1 MAESLLFRKG
11 SLAGL
16 ESASLVAGAVS
27 FTTDE
32 PAIYLDVQEKVNGVD
47 TVVRKRVGDLI
58 VYNTVA
64 ELVAAGDT
72 AVAGTVGTWS
82 TTALYYVVE
91 NNALMK
97 WNGSKWTQ
105 INSVSDVEAEFNELD
120 KVINGDPAVQGDSG
134 LVGKVASLEN
144 EMDQAQAD
152 IDALEK
158 NVGDSADVYVA
169 PADGQEAKDDT
180 LWGRLNAE
188 IARSTERDIAHDAA
202 TGSLN
207 GRLNKVEGYV
217 GSPKQ
222 GNVAATGLHLAV
234 DNNATAINTLSN
246 NFTEYKGEVSGAIED
261 ALKAAKKHSDDAD
274 TAQTTAL
281 EKKISDGDAATLDS
295 AKDYTDEEIV
305 KVGQSITALQ
315 NKDTELSQAIAANT
329 KAIADEV
336 ARADAAEKANAKAIA
351 DEITRADTEEKRL
364 AGLISG
370 LDTAYKAA
378 DSALDGKITSLSNKL
393 DGYKADWEAED
404 ADIRADFAAADT
416 ALKTELKGYIDT
428 NMAAADAMKYM
439 GVVNS
444 ASDLP
449 TTAKA
454 IEGGWTYKVGT
465 DFAANDKIDTSEAVI
480 LKGDLL
486 IASDDLAEGATIP
499 NDFWHHIS
507 SGYEDD
513 KDQVLVG
520 STVAASGTQTAG
532 AQVILQSHTGDDR
545 GSVAIVGT
553 TNSNVRVASAVSVDD
568 AQTGDTSTVVT
579 LSLEWGE
586 F

>member
-11 SLAGL
+11 SLKGL
-16 ESASLVAGAVS
+16 ENASLIPGAVS

-32 PAIYLDVQEKVNGVD
+32 PAIYLDVQQGD
-47 TVVRKRVGDLI
+47 STVRKRVGDLI
-58 VYNTVA
+58 VYNTMS

-72 AVAGTVGTWS
+72 AVGTWS
-82 TTALYYVVE
+82 TTALYYIVQG
-91 NNALMK
+91 NALMK

-105 INSVSDVEAEFNELD
+105 INSVSEIEAEFNKLD
-120 KVINGDPAVQGDSG
+120 KVVNGYENEDGTKVPG
-134 LVGKVASLEN
+134 LVDRTTGLEN
-144 EMDQAQAD
+144 EMDQAKAD

-169 PADGQEAKDDT
+169 PADGQDAKDDT
-180 LWGRLNAE
+180 LWGHLNAE
-188 IARSTERDIAHDAA
+188 IARSTAKDAEHDEALEDLDERVDD
-202 TGSLN
+202 L
-207 GRLNKVEGYV
+207 EGYV
-217 GSPKQ
+217 GTPKN
-222 GNVAATGLHLAV
+222 GDTAATGLHLAV
-234 DNNATAINTLSN
+234 DTNAAAIDTLSN
-246 NFTEYKGEVSGAIED
+246 SFTEYKEEVSGAIAK
-261 ALKAAKKHSDDAD
+261 ALKDANKHSDDAD
-274 TAQTTAL
+274 TAQTAAL
-281 EKKISDGDAATLDS
+281 EKKISDGDAVTLKS
-295 AKDYTDEEIV
+295 AKDYTGAEIV
-305 KVGQSITALQ
+305 KVGESITALQ

-329 KAIADEV
+329 KAITDEV
-336 ARADAAEKANAKAIA
+336 ARADAAERVNAKAIA
-351 DEITRADTEEKRL
+351 DETTRADTEEKRL

-378 DSALDGKITSLSNKL
+378 DSSLDGKITALSNKL

-404 ADIRADFAAADT
+404 EDIRADFAAADT

-444 ASDLP
+444 ADGLP
-449 TTAKA
+449 TTTKA
-454 IEGGWTYKVGT
+454 IEAGWTYKVGT
-465 DFAANDKIDTSEAVI
+465 DFAANDKIDTDEAVI

-486 IASDDLAEGATIP
+486 IASNDLAKGATIP

-520 STVAASGTQTAG
+520 SNVAASGTQTAG
-532 AQVILQSHTGDDR
+532 AQVVLKSHTGDDR

-568 AQTGDTSTVVT
+568 EQTGDTSTVVT

>member
-16 ESASLVAGAVS
+16 ENASLVAGAVS

-32 PAIYLDVQEKVNGVD
+32 PAIYLDVQEGNS
-47 TVVRKRVGDLI
+47 VVRKRVGDLI

-105 INSVSDVEAEFNELD
+105 INSVSEIEAEFNELN
-120 KVINGDPAVQGDSG
+120 KIVNGDPAVPGDSG
-134 LVGKVASLEN
+134 LVGDVSSLEN
-144 EMDQAQAD
+144 RMDQAEND
-152 IDALEK
+152 IDALQD
-158 NVGDSADVYVA
+158 NIGDSADVYVA
-169 PADGQEAKDDT
+169 PVEGQPAKDDT
-180 LWGRLNAE
+180 LWGHLNAE
-188 IARSTERDIAHDAA
+188 IARSTAKDTAHDGA
-202 TGSLN
+202 LEDLD
-207 GRLNKVEGYV
+207 GRIDDLEEYV
-217 GSPKQ
+217 GTPKD
-222 GNVAATGLHLAV
+222 GNTAATGLHLAV
-234 DNNATAINTLSN
+234 DNNTAAIDTLSN
-246 NFTEYKGEVSGAIED
+246 NFNEYKEEANGAIAQ
-261 ALKAAKKHSDDAD
+261 ALADAKKYSDDKD
-274 TAQTTAL
+274 TAQTAAL
-281 EKKISDGDAATLDS
+281 EKKISDGDAATLKS
-295 AKDYTDEEIV
+295 AKEYTDAEIAEV
-305 KVGQSITALQ
+305 EKSITALQ

-329 KAIADEV
+329 KAITDET

-351 DEITRADTEEKRL
+351 NETTRADTEEKRL

-378 DSALDGKITSLSNKL
+378 DSSLDGKITALSNKL

-416 ALKTELKGYIDT
+416 ALKAELKGYIDT
-428 NMAAADAMKYM
+428 NMTAADAMKYM

-444 ASDLP
+444 AEDLP

-454 IEGGWTYKVGT
+454 IEAGWTYKVGT
-465 DFAANDKIDTSEAVI
+465 DFAANDKIDTDEAVI

-486 IASDDLAEGATIP
+486 IASADLAKGATIP

-520 STVAASGTQTAG
+520 SNVAASGTQTAG
-532 AQVILQSHTGDDR
+532 AQVVLKSHTGDDR
-545 GSVAIVGT
+545 GSIAIVGT
-553 TNSNVRVASAVSVDD
+553 TNSNVRVTNAVTVDD
-568 AQTGDTSTVVT
+568 AQTGDTSTVIT
-579 LSLEWGE
+579 LGLEWGE

>member
-16 ESASLVAGAVS
+16 ENASLVAGAVS

-32 PAIYLDVQEKVNGVD
+32 PAIYLDVQQGD
-47 TVVRKRVGDLI
+47 SVVRKRVGDLI

-105 INSVSDVEAEFNELD
+105 INSVSDIEVEFNELD
-120 KVINGDPAVQGDSG
+120 KVVNGYKNEEGTKIPG
-134 LVGKVASLEN
+134 LVDRTTGLEN

-152 IDALEK
+152 IDALEG

-169 PADGQEAKDDT
+169 PVDGQDAKDDT
-180 LWGRLNAE
+180 LWGHLNAE
-188 IARSTERDIAHDAA
+188 IARSTAKDVEHDEALEDLGERIDD
-202 TGSLN
+202 L
-207 GRLNKVEGYV
+207 EEYV
-217 GSPKQ
+217 GTPKD
-222 GNVAATGLHLAV
+222 GNTAATGLHLAV
-234 DNNATAINTLSN
+234 DNNTAAIDTLSN
-246 NFTEYKGEVSGAIED
+246 NFNEYKEEANGAIAQ
-261 ALKAAKKHSDDAD
+261 ALADAKKYSDDKD
-274 TAQTTAL
+274 TAQTAAL
-281 EKKISDGDAATLDS
+281 EKKISDGDAATLKS
-295 AKDYTDEEIV
+295 AKEYTDAEIAEV
-305 KVGQSITALQ
+305 EKSITALQ

-329 KAIADEV
+329 KAITDEV
-336 ARADAAEKANAKAIA
+336 SRAKGEEARIEGLVTAEANRAKGEEARIEGLVTAEVTRAKAAEKVNADAITGLGNT
-351 DEITRADTEEKRL
+351 ITQLKE
-364 AGLISG
+364 
-370 LDTAYKAA
+370 
-378 DSALDGKITSLSNKL
+378 AL
-393 DGYKADWEAED
+393 EAED
-404 ADIRADFAAADT
+404 EDIRKDFAAAD
-416 ALKTELKGYIDT
+416 AKLKTDLKSYIDT

-439 GVVNS
+439 GVINS
-444 ASDLP
+444 ADNLP
-449 TTAKA
+449 TTAEA
-454 IEGGWTYKVGT
+454 IEAGWTYKVGT
-465 DFAANDKIDTSEAVI
+465 DFAANDKIATDEAVI

-486 IASDDLAEGATIP
+486 IASADLAKGATIP

-520 STVAASGTQTAG
+520 SDVVASGTQTAG
-532 AQVILQSHTGDDR
+532 AQVVLKSHTGDDR
-545 GSVAIVGT
+545 GSIAIVGT
-553 TNSNVRVASAVSVDD
+553 TNSNVRVTNAVTVDD
-568 AQTGDTSTVVT
+568 AQTGDTSTVIT
-579 LSLEWGE
+579 LGLEWGE

>member
-16 ESASLVAGAVS
+16 ENASLIAGAVS

-32 PAIYLDVQEKVNGVD
+32 PAIYLDVQQGNS
-47 TVVRKRVGDLI
+47 VVRKRVGDLI

-105 INSVSDVEAEFNELD
+105 INSVSDIEAAFNDLD
-120 KVINGDPAVQGDSG
+120 KIVNGDPDVESDEG
-134 LVGKVASLEN
+134 LVGKVSTLEN
-144 EMDQAQAD
+144 EVDAIQEDITDLQDKIGAVPADQNLYALISGEITRSTD
-152 IDALEK
+152 KDDEHDEALE
-158 NVGDSADVYVA
+158 DL
-169 PADGQEAKDDT
+169 DGRVDT
-180 LWGRLNAE
+180 L
-188 IARSTERDIAHDAA
+188 
-202 TGSLN
+202 
-207 GRLNKVEGYV
+207 EGYV
-217 GSPKQ
+217 GVPKN
-222 GNVAATGLHLAV
+222 GDTAATGLHLAV
-234 DNNATAINTLSN
+234 DNNAAAIGALSN
-246 NFTEYKGEVSGAIED
+246 NFTEYKEEVSDAIAQ
-261 ALKAAKKHSDDAD
+261 ALADAKKHSDDAD
-274 TAQTTAL
+274 TTQTAAL
-281 EKKISDGDAATLDS
+281 EKKISDGDAATLQS
-295 AKDYTDEEIV
+295 AKDYTDAEIV

-315 NKDTELSQAIAANT
+315 NKDSELNQAIAT
-329 KAIADEV
+329 
-336 ARADAAEKANAKAIA
+336 NAKAITDEVSRAKGEEARIEGLVTTEANRAKGEEARIEGLVTAEANRAAAAEKVNA
-351 DEITRADTEEKRL
+351 DAIT
-364 AGLISG
+364 GLGNTITQ
-370 LDTAYKAA
+370 LKE
-378 DSALDGKITSLSNKL
+378 AL
-393 DGYKADWEAED
+393 EAED
-404 ADIRADFAAADT
+404 EDIRADFAAADT

-449 TTAKA
+449 TTTEA
-454 IEGGWTYKVGT
+454 IEAGWTYKVGT
-465 DFAANDKIDTSEAVI
+465 DFAANDKIDTDEAVI

-486 IASDDLAEGATIP
+486 IASADLAKGATIP
-499 NDFWHHIS
+499 NDFWHHVS

-520 STVAASGTQTAG
+520 SNVAASGTQTAG
-532 AQVILQSHTGDDR
+532 AQVVLKSHTGDDR
-545 GSVAIVGT
+545 GSIAIVGT
-553 TNSNVRVASAVSVDD
+553 TNSNVRVTNAVTVDD
-568 AQTGDTSTVVT
+568 EQTGDTSTVVT

>member
-16 ESASLVAGAVS
+16 ENASLVAGAVS

-32 PAIYLDVQEKVNGVD
+32 PAIYLDVQEGNS
-47 TVVRKRVGDLI
+47 VVRKRVGDLI

-105 INSVSDVEAEFNELD
+105 INSVSEIEAEFNELN
-120 KVINGDPAVQGDSG
+120 KIVNGDPAVPGDSG
-134 LVGKVASLEN
+134 LVGDVSSLEN
-144 EMDQAQAD
+144 RMNQAEND
-152 IDALEK
+152 IDALQD
-158 NVGDSADVYVA
+158 NIGDSADVYVA
-169 PADGQEAKDDT
+169 PVEGQSAKDDT
-180 LWGRLNAE
+180 LWGHLNAE
-188 IARSTERDIAHDAA
+188 IARSTAKDTAHDGA
-202 TGSLN
+202 LEDLD
-207 GRLNKVEGYV
+207 GRIDDLEEYV
-217 GSPKQ
+217 GTPKD
-222 GNVAATGLHLAV
+222 GNTAATGLHLAV
-234 DNNATAINTLSN
+234 DNNTAAIDTLSN
-246 NFTEYKGEVSGAIED
+246 NFNEYKEEANGAIAQ
-261 ALKAAKKHSDDAD
+261 ALADAKKYSDDKD
-274 TAQTTAL
+274 TAQTAAL
-281 EKKISDGDAATLDS
+281 EKKISDGDAATLKS
-295 AKDYTDEEIV
+295 AKEYTDAEIAEV
-305 KVGQSITALQ
+305 EKSITALQ

-329 KAIADEV
+329 KAITDET

-351 DEITRADTEEKRL
+351 DETTRADTEEKRL

-378 DSALDGKITSLSNKL
+378 DSSLDGKITALSNKL

-416 ALKTELKGYIDT
+416 ALKAELKGYIDT
-428 NMAAADAMKYM
+428 NMTAADAMKYM

-444 ASDLP
+444 AEDLP

-454 IEGGWTYKVGT
+454 IEAGWTYKVGT
-465 DFAANDKIDTSEAVI
+465 DFAANDKIDTDEAVI

-486 IASDDLAEGATIP
+486 IASADLAKGATIP

-520 STVAASGTQTAG
+520 SNVAASGTQTAG
-532 AQVILQSHTGDDR
+532 AQVVLKSHTGDDR
-545 GSVAIVGT
+545 GSIAIVGT
-553 TNSNVRVASAVSVDD
+553 TNSNVRVTNAVTVDD

>member
-32 PAIYLDVQEKVNGVD
+32 PAIYLDVQQGNS
-47 TVVRKRVGDLI
+47 VVRKRVGDLI

-105 INSVSDVEAEFNELD
+105 INSVSDIEAEFNELD
-120 KVINGDPAVQGDSG
+120 KAVNGDPAVPGDSG
-134 LVGKVASLEN
+134 LVGKVSSLEN
-144 EMDQAQAD
+144 RMDQAEDD
-152 IDALEK
+152 IDALQD
-158 NVGDSADVYVA
+158 NIGDSADVYVA
-169 PADGQEAKDDT
+169 PAEGQPAQDDT

-188 IARSTERDIAHDAA
+188 IARSTAKDTAHDAA
-202 TGSLN
+202 TGSLS
-207 GRLNKVEGYV
+207 GRLNKVENYV

-222 GNVAATGLHLAV
+222 GNVAATGLHLTV
-234 DNNATAINTLSN
+234 DNNTAAISTLNN
-246 NFTEYKGEVSGAIED
+246 NFTEYKEDVSDEIEA
-261 ALKAAKKHSDDAD
+261 ALEAAKKHSDDAD
-274 TAQTTAL
+274 TAQTAAL

-295 AKDYTDEEIV
+295 AKGYIDEEIV

-315 NKDTELSQAIAANT
+315 NKDTELSQAVDANT
-329 KAIADEV
+329 KAITDEV
-336 ARADAAEKANAKAIA
+336 SRAKGEEARIEGLATTETNRAKDEEARIEGLVTAEANRAAAAEKVNA
-351 DEITRADTEEKRL
+351 DNIT
-364 AGLISG
+364 GLGNTITQ
-370 LDTAYKAA
+370 LKE
-378 DSALDGKITSLSNKL
+378 AL
-393 DGYKADWEAED
+393 EAED

-416 ALKTELKGYIDT
+416 ALKTELKSYIDT
-428 NMAAADAMKYM
+428 NMSTADAMKYM

-444 ASDLP
+444 ADGLP
-449 TTAKA
+449 TTAEV
-454 IEGGWTYKVGT
+454 IEAGWTYKVGT
-465 DFAANDKIDTSEAVI
+465 DFAANDKIDTDEAVI

-486 IASDDLAEGATIP
+486 IASADLAKGAAIP
-499 NDFWHHIS
+499 NDFWHHVS

-553 TNSNVRVASAVSVDD
+553 TNSNVRVASAVTVDD
-568 AQTGDTSTVVT
+568 EQTGDTSTVVT

>member
-16 ESASLVAGAVS
+16 ENASLVAGAVS

-32 PAIYLDVQEKVNGVD
+32 PAIYLDVQQGNS
-47 TVVRKRVGDLI
+47 VVRKRVGDLI

-82 TTALYYVVE
+82 TTALYYIVE

-105 INSVSDVEAEFNELD
+105 INSVADVEAAFNELD
-120 KVINGDPAVQGDSG
+120 KIVNGDPDVESDKG
-134 LVGKVASLEN
+134 LVGKVSTLEN
-144 EMDQAQAD
+144 EVDAIQED
-152 IDALEK
+152 ISDLQDK
-158 NVGDSADVYVA
+158 VGAV
-169 PADGQEAKDDT
+169 PADKNLYALISE
-180 LWGRLNAE
+180 E
-188 IARSTERDIAHDAA
+188 IARSTDKDDEHDEALEA
-202 TGSLN
+202 LD
-207 GRLNKVEGYV
+207 GRVDTLEGYV
-217 GSPKQ
+217 GVPKN
-222 GNVAATGLHLAV
+222 GDTAATGLHLAV
-234 DNNATAINTLSN
+234 DNNAAAIGTLSN
-246 NFTEYKGEVSGAIED
+246 NFTEYKEDVSDAIAQ
-261 ALKAAKKHSDDAD
+261 ALAAAKKHSDDAD
-274 TAQTTAL
+274 TAQTAAL
-281 EKKISDGDAATLDS
+281 EKKISDGDAATLKS
-295 AKDYTDEEIV
+295 AKEYTDAEIV

-329 KAIADEV
+329 KAITDEV
-336 ARADAAEKANAKAIA
+336 ARADAAEKANAQAIA
-351 DEITRADTEEKRL
+351 NEANRADTEEKRL
-364 AGLISG
+364 AGLISN
-370 LDTAYKAA
+370 LDAAYKAA
-378 DSALDGKITSLSNKL
+378 DSGLDGKITALGNTL
-393 DGYKADWEAED
+393 NEYKGTWEAEH

-444 ASDLP
+444 ANDLP
-449 TTAKA
+449 ATTTEA
-454 IEGGWTYKVGT
+454 IEAGWTYKVGT
-465 DFAANDKIDTSEAVI
+465 DFAANDKIDTDEAVI

-486 IASDDLAEGATIP
+486 IASADLAKGATIP
-499 NDFWHHIS
+499 NNFWHHIS

-520 STVAASGTQTAG
+520 SNVAASGTQTAG
-532 AQVILQSHTGDDR
+532 AQVVLKSHTGDDR
-545 GSVAIVGT
+545 GSIAIVGT
-553 TNSNVRVASAVSVDD
+553 TNSNVRVTNAVTVDD
-568 AQTGDTSTVVT
+568 EQTGDTSTVVT

>member
-64 ELVAAGDT
+64 ELIAAGDT

-105 INSVSDVEAEFNELD
+105 INSVSDIEAEFNALD
-120 KVINGDPAVQGDSG
+120 KTVNGDPAVQGDSG
-134 LVGKVASLEN
+134 LVGKVASLGN
-144 EMDQAQAD
+144 RMNQAESD
-152 IDALEK
+152 IDALQDK
-158 NVGDSADVYVA
+158 VGAV
-169 PADGQEAKDDT
+169 PADKNLYALISG
-180 LWGRLNAE
+180 E
-188 IARSTERDIAHDAA
+188 IARSTDKDDEHDEALEA
-202 TGSLN
+202 LD
-207 GRLNKVEGYV
+207 GRVDTLEGYV
-217 GSPKQ
+217 GVPKN
-222 GNVAATGLHLAV
+222 GDTAATGLHLAV
-234 DNNATAINTLSN
+234 DNNTAAIDALGNS
-246 NFTEYKGEVSGAIED
+246 FTEYKGDVSDAIAQALAD
-261 ALKAAKKHSDDAD
+261 ANKHSDDAD
-274 TAQTTAL
+274 AAQTAAL
-281 EKKISDGDAATLDS
+281 EKKISDGDAATLKS
-295 AKDYTDEEIV
+295 AKEYTDAEIV

-315 NKDTELSQAIAANT
+315 NKDTELSQAVDANT
-329 KAIADEV
+329 KAITDEV
-336 ARADAAEKANAKAIA
+336 SRAKGEEVRIEGLITTETNRAKGEEARIEGLITAEVDRAKAAEKVNADAITGLGNT
-351 DEITRADTEEKRL
+351 ITELQE
-364 AGLISG
+364 
-370 LDTAYKAA
+370 
-378 DSALDGKITSLSNKL
+378 AL
-393 DGYKADWEAED
+393 EAED
-404 ADIRADFAAADT
+404 AGIRADFAAADT

-428 NMAAADAMKYM
+428 NMSAADAMKYM

-444 ASDLP
+444 ADGLP
-449 TTAKA
+449 TTAEA
-454 IEGGWTYKVGT
+454 IEAGWTYKVGT
-465 DFAANDKIDTSEAVI
+465 DFAANDKIDTDEAVI

-486 IASDDLAEGATIP
+486 IASADLAKGATIP

-513 KDQVLVG
+513 KDQILVG

-532 AQVILQSHTGDDR
+532 AQVVLQSHTGDDR

-553 TNSNVRVASAVSVDD
+553 TNSNVRVASVVNVDD
-568 AQTGDTSTVVT
+568 DQTGDTSTVVT

>member
-16 ESASLVAGAVS
+16 ENASLVAGAVS

-32 PAIYLDVQEKVNGVD
+32 PAIYLDVQQGNS
-47 TVVRKRVGDLI
+47 VVRKRVGDLI

-105 INSVSDVEAEFNELD
+105 INSVSDIEAAFNELD
-120 KVINGDPAVQGDSG
+120 KIVNGDPDVESDKG
-134 LVGKVASLEN
+134 LVGKVSTLEN
-144 EMDQAQAD
+144 EVDAIQED
-152 IDALEK
+152 ITDLQDKIGA
-158 NVGDSADVYVA
+158 V
-169 PADGQEAKDDT
+169 PADQNLYALISG
-180 LWGRLNAE
+180 E
-188 IARSTERDIAHDAA
+188 IARSTDKDDEHDEA
-202 TGSLN
+202 LEDLD
-207 GRLNKVEGYV
+207 GRVDTLEGYV
-217 GSPKQ
+217 GVPKN
-222 GNVAATGLHLAV
+222 GDTAATGLHLAV
-234 DNNATAINTLSN
+234 DNNAAAIGALSN
-246 NFTEYKGEVSGAIED
+246 NFTEYKEEVSDAIAQ
-261 ALKAAKKHSDDAD
+261 ALADAKKHSDDAD
-274 TAQTTAL
+274 TTQTAAL
-281 EKKISDGDAATLDS
+281 EKKISDGDAATLQS
-295 AKDYTDEEIV
+295 AKDYTDAEIV

-315 NKDTELSQAIAANT
+315 NKDTELNQAIAANT
-329 KAIADEV
+329 KAITDEV
-336 ARADAAEKANAKAIA
+336 SRAKGEEARIEGLVTAEANRAKGEEARIEGLVTAEANRAAAAEKVNADAITGLGNT
-351 DEITRADTEEKRL
+351 ITQLKE
-364 AGLISG
+364 
-370 LDTAYKAA
+370 
-378 DSALDGKITSLSNKL
+378 AL
-393 DGYKADWEAED
+393 EAED
-404 ADIRADFAAADT
+404 EDIRADFAAADT

-449 TTAKA
+449 TTTEA
-454 IEGGWTYKVGT
+454 IEAGWTYKVGT
-465 DFAANDKIDTSEAVI
+465 DFAANDKIDTDEAVI

-486 IASDDLAEGATIP
+486 IASADLAKGATIP
-499 NDFWHHIS
+499 NDFWHHVS

-520 STVAASGTQTAG
+520 SNVAASGTQTAG
-532 AQVILQSHTGDDR
+532 AQVVLKSHTGDDR
-545 GSVAIVGT
+545 GSIAIVGT
-553 TNSNVRVASAVSVDD
+553 TNSNVRVTNAVTVDD
-568 AQTGDTSTVVT
+568 EQTGDTSTVVT

>member
-32 PAIYLDVQEKVNGVD
+32 PAIYLDVQQGD
-47 TVVRKRVGDLI
+47 SVVRKRVGDLI

-82 TTALYYVVE
+82 TTALYYIVE

-105 INSVSDVEAEFNELD
+105 INSVSDIEAEFNALD
-120 KVINGDPAVQGDSG
+120 KTVNGYENADGTKVPG
-134 LVGKVASLEN
+134 LVERTTDLEN
-144 EMDQAQAD
+144 RMDQAEND
-152 IDALEK
+152 IDALEGK
-158 NVGDSADVYVA
+158 IGTV
-169 PADGQEAKDDT
+169 PANQNLYTLISEEITRSTDKDDEHDEALEDLDGRVDT
-180 LWGRLNAE
+180 L
-188 IARSTERDIAHDAA
+188 
-202 TGSLN
+202 
-207 GRLNKVEGYV
+207 EGYV
-217 GSPKQ
+217 GVPKN
-222 GNVAATGLHLAV
+222 GDAAATGLHLAV
-234 DNNATAINTLSN
+234 DNNAAAISDLSN
-246 NFTEYKGEVSGAIED
+246 SFNEYKGEASGAIEKALAD
-261 ALKAAKKHSDDAD
+261 AKEYSDNAD
-274 TAQTTAL
+274 TAQTAAL
-281 EKKISDGDAATLDS
+281 EKKISDGDVATLDD
-295 AKDYTDEEIV
+295 AKDYTDAEIA

-315 NKDTELSQAIAANT
+315 NKDAELSQAVAANT
-329 KAIADEV
+329 KAITDEV

-351 DEITRADTEEKRL
+351 AETTRADTEEKRL

-370 LDTAYKAA
+370 LDAAYKAA
-378 DSALDGKITSLSNKL
+378 DSGLDGKITALSNKL
-393 DGYKADWEAED
+393 DGYKSDWEAED

-416 ALKTELKGYIDT
+416 ALKTELKSYIDT
-428 NMAAADAMKYM
+428 NMSTADAMKYM

-444 ASDLP
+444 ADGLP
-449 TTAKA
+449 TTAEA
-454 IEGGWTYKVGT
+454 IEAGWTYKVGA
-465 DFAANDKIDTSEAVI
+465 DFAANDKIATDSAVI

-486 IASDDLAEGATIP
+486 IASADLAKGDTIP
-499 NDFWHHIS
+499 NNFWHHIS

-520 STVAASGTQTAG
+520 STVAASGTQTEG

-553 TNSNVRVASAVSVDD
+553 TNSNVRVASAVTVDD
-568 AQTGDTSTVVT
+568 EQTGDTSTVVT